1 MPNLQTE
8 LSKIAHAWDNHE
20 QSIRNPQPQQE
31 NAVTFTKTGNATKDI
46 FEYIKLHGQS
56 YTPMQVTETMVQQ
69 GYVASSVSSLI
80 TQMKTRGL
88 IALDDNGR
96 LHPLMQEFR
105 SLHSLKPIKAL
116 TRKGRAKAKAKAKD
130 KPAKPAAAGL
140 TALVPD
146 AAGVNVNTITLPSTL
161 GQAPAHVWTAENV
174 LMNIGVAEAAKLYAE
189 LGKLFGGK

>member
-1 MPNLQTE
+1 M
-8 LSKIAHAWDNHE
+8 
-20 QSIRNPQPQQE
+20 
-31 NAVTFTKTGNATKDI
+31 TFTKTGNATKDI
-46 FEYIKLHGQS
+46 FEYIKLHGRS

-80 TQMKTRGL
+80 AQMKARGL
-88 IALDDNGR
+88 ISLDDNGR
-96 LHPLMQEFR
+96 LYPLIQEFR

-116 TRKGRAKAKAKAKD
+116 TRKGRAKAKD
-130 KPAKPAAAGL
+130 KPTKPAAAGL
-140 TALVPD
+140 TALVSD

>member
-1 MPNLQTE
+1 MPDLQTE
-8 LSKIAHAWDNHE
+8 LSKIAHAWDSHE

-31 NAVTFTKTGNATKDI
+31 NVMTFTKTGNATKDI
-46 FEYIKLHGQS
+46 FEYIKLHGHS

-80 TQMKTRGL
+80 TQMKARGL
-88 IALDDNGR
+88 ISLDDNGR
-96 LHPLMQEFR
+96 LYPLMQEFR

-116 TRKGRAKAKAKAKD
+116 TRKGRAKAKD
-130 KPAKPAAAGL
+130 KPTKPAAAGL
-140 TALVPD
+140 TALVSD

>member
-1 MPNLQTE
+1 MPDLQTE

-20 QSIRNPQPQQE
+20 QQIRNPQPQQE
-31 NAVTFTKTGNATKDI
+31 KAMTFTKTGNATKDI
-46 FEYIKLHGQS
+46 FEYIKLHGHS

-80 TQMKTRGL
+80 AQMKTRGL

-96 LHPLMQEFR
+96 LYPLMQEFR

-116 TRKGRAKAKAKAKD
+116 TRKGRAKAKD
-130 KPAKPAAAGL
+130 RPAKPPAAGL

-146 AAGVNVNTITLPSTL
+146 TAGVNVNTITLPPTL

-174 LMNIGVAEAAKLYAE
+174 LRNIGVAEAAKLYAE